1 MVETIGKPVF
11 HRYSGDLFGA
21 WMIDAMDADGE
32 TGNKVSTINRS
43 WLQKLR
49 NIDEILCVYL

>member
-11 HRYSGDLFGA
+11 HRYSGDLFGS

-32 TGNKVSTINRS
+32 TGNKVI
-43 WLQKLR
+43 
-49 NIDEILCVYL
+49 IILLITDK